1 MAITL
6 PDEIRTV
13 RLILCQLHPGDAA
26 AIFDAYTQDLE
37 VARYMVWQP
46 HLSISETEDFI
57 SYCCQAWAS
66 GEARPYILTLQG
78 GSDIPIGMLEARIY
92 SHTVDIGY
100 VLARKNWGIGLMPEA
115 VAAFTELA
123 LAQSACFRVQATCDI
138 ENNASART
146 LEKAGFMRE
155 AVLQRYTVHPNISSV
170 SRPCFM
176 YARCK

>member
-1 MAITL
+1 MAASPIYQRDRGFHLVLL
-6 PDEIRTV
+6 PGMGQWRSS
-13 RLILCQLHPGDAA
+13 
-26 AIFDAYTQDLE
+26 AIY
-37 VARYMVWQP
+37 
-46 HLSISETEDFI
+46 
-57 SYCCQAWAS
+57 SYFAGW
-66 GEARPYILTLQG
+66 T
-78 GSDIPIGMLEARIY
+78 DIPIGMLEARIY
-92 SHTVDIGY
+92 LHTVDIGY

-123 LAQSACFRVQATCDI
+123 LAQLACFRVQATCDI